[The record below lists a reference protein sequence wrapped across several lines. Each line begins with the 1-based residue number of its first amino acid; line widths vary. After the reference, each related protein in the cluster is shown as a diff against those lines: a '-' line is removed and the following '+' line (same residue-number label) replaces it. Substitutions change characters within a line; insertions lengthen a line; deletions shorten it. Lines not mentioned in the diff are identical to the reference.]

1 MNDASDILHAAH
13 GPRDPDAE
21 GSLLATDW
29 RARLRVVVEAMR
41 EMSTERDPQA
51 LVRNYSRRLAQLSP
65 VDRLVALSRRDIE
78 APKFRITRSSTWKEQ
93 PNPWRERDK
102 LPVLEGGLFGELIY
116 GDDPQIIDEIRVADD
131 DPAKPYVEGMGSLV
145 FIPNY
150 DKGAALNG
158 VVIMRREPFAFQ
170 REQLPEQVWLS
181 NLFGRATHNLVLSA
195 ELDRAYREVDDELR
209 TVADIQRS
217 LLPSV
222 TPKCECVD
230 LAAHYATSRR
240 AGGDY
245 YDVFPLDDDRL
256 GIFIADVVGHGTPA
270 AVLMAVTHS
279 LAHNH
284 RDVADRPDLF
294 LGAIN
299 RDLAARYTRRSGA
312 FVTAFYCV
320 FDPRTRMV
328 TYSGA
333 GHPPPLVKRCSDG
346 TSFALEE
353 ARSLPLGIDETVEY
367 ERAEAALASGD
378 QVVFYT
384 DGVTESF
391 NAEGEMYG
399 ADRLRQVIQ
408 NCALTAS
415 GLIAAILDDVERFT
429 GHAPPDDDRTLMI
442 AKIR

>member
-1 MNDASDILHAAH
+1 MTNPHPSDIIVGNADLSGSIAAI
-13 GPRDPDAE
+13 AA
-21 GSLLATDW
+21 SDW
-29 RARLRVVVEAMR
+29 RARLRVVVDAMR
-41 EMSTERDPQA
+41 AMSSERDPQA
-51 LVRNYSRRLAQLSP
+51 LVSNYTRHIRQLSP
-65 VDRLVALSRRDIE
+65 SDRLVALSRRDID
-78 APKFRITRSSTWKEQ
+78 APKYRVTRASHWTDPIDPWKQ
-93 PNPWRERDK
+93 RAL

-116 GDDPQIIDEIRVADD
+116 GDEPRIIDEVSVGADD
-131 DPAKPYVEGMGSLV
+131 PSREYVDGMGSLV

-150 DKGAALNG
+150 DKGVALNG
-158 VVIMRREPFAFQ
+158 VVIMRREPSAFKH
-170 REQLPEQVWLS
+170 EQLPEQVWLS

-217 LLPSV
+217 LLPNV
-222 TPKCECVD
+222 TPKCENLD

-245 YDVFPLDDDRL
+245 YDVFPLGEERF

-284 RDVADRPDLF
+284 RPVADKPEQF
-294 LGAIN
+294 LAAIN
-299 RDLAARYTRRSGA
+299 RDLSNRYTRGSGT
-312 FVTAFYCV
+312 FVTAFYGV
-320 FDPRTRMV
+320 YDNRSREMV
-328 TYSGA
+328 YSGA
-333 GHPPPLVKRCSDG
+333 GHPPPLVKRCADG
-346 TSFALEE
+346 SAFELEE
-353 ARSLPLGIDETVEY
+353 ARSLPLGIDPEVEY
-367 ERAEAALASGD
+367 ESASARLAAGD

-391 NAEGEMYG
+391 NDKRQMYG
-399 ADRLRQVIQ
+399 VARLRAAIE

-415 GLIAAILDDVERFT
+415 GLIGAILEDVERFT
-429 GHAPPDDDRTLMI
+429 NHASPDDDRTLLV